1 MDECWICFKQKSNK
15 MKILKSM
22 YLEFYKVAIYR
33 LILLLE
39 EIVKTII
46 SRIYSITIFQKV

>member
-1 MDECWICFKQKSNK
+1 
-15 MKILKSM
+15 M
-22 YLEFYKVAIYR
+22 YLEFYKVANYR

-46 SRIYSITIFQKV
+46 SRIYFITIFQKV